1 MIDDFKVSPERQPSR
16 LDSIDSYKPR
26 TETASSPPSQ
36 APTFTDS
43 PSISRPTPEF
53 KTDESSYMNAAP
65 LQESITEPTSNIEL
79 PSPTA
84 KPEPEELLLAAHAT
98 PDKPA
103 PKTVRL
109 FRKWDV
115 SKKKLII
122 FSVLGVL
129 LLAGGTAYALT
140 QQKEPAKPVV
150 KAKVVVP
157 PAPKPIVSPLTGA
170 AVTAE
175 QRDLPVMGVMI
186 ENSPNARPQSGLK
199 DAGIVFEA
207 IAEAGITR
215 FLALYQEAQP
225 GNVGPIRSSRPYYLD
240 WTMAFD
246 ASYAH
251 VGGSPDALQ
260 RIKDIGVKDLDQFF
274 NPSAYHRITSR
285 YAPHNVYSGV
295 NQLTDLAKSKGYVTS
310 TFTPLARKADQ
321 PFKAPAP
328 APAPAATPASTPSST
343 RPTAKPAAKTTAD
356 TRRPVTKIDLG
367 ISGAFYNAHYD
378 YDAASNTYPRVM
390 GGAPHKDADTD
401 IQLAPKTVVAL
412 VMAYG
417 FMADGFHSQ
426 YTTTGSGK
434 MYVFQDGAV
443 TEGTW
448 TKGEPKEQFVFRDD
462 AGKELPLNSGQT
474 WFSVV
479 GDAGKV
485 TFQ

>member
-1 MIDDFKVSPERQPSR
+1 MIDDFKVPPERQPSR
-16 LDSIDSYKPR
+16 LDSIDSYRPR
-26 TETASSPPSQ
+26 TETA
-36 APTFTDS
+36 
-43 PSISRPTPEF
+43 
-53 KTDESSYMNAAP
+53 
-65 LQESITEPTSNIEL
+65 LQESSAEPTSNIEL
-79 PSPTA
+79 PSPAA

-129 LLAGGTAYALT
+129 LLVGGSAYALT
-140 QQKEPAKPVV
+140 QQKEPVKPVV
-150 KAKVVVP
+150 TAKAKVVVP
-157 PAPKPIVSPLTGA
+157 PPPKPILSPLTGA

-186 ENSPNARPQSGLK
+186 ENSPNSRPQSGLK

-285 YAPHNVYSGV
+285 YAPHNVYTGV
-295 NQLTDLAKSKGYVTS
+295 NQLTDLARSKGYAMS
-310 TFTPLARKADQ
+310 TFAPLSRKADQ
-321 PFKAPAP
+321 PYKAPA
-328 APAPAATPASTPSST
+328 AATATPASTNSSN

-356 TRRPVTKIDLG
+356 TRRPASKIDLG
-367 ISGAFYNAHYD
+367 ISGAYYNVHYD

-390 GGAPHKDADTD
+390 GGAAHKDADSGA
-401 IQLAPKTVVAL
+401 QLAPKTVVAL

-417 FMADGFHSQ
+417 LMADGFHSQ

-434 MYVFQDGAV
+434 MYVFQDGTV

-448 TKGEPKEQFVFRDD
+448 TKGEPKEQFVFKDD
-462 AGKELPLNSGQT
+462 AGSELPLNSGQT